1 MSRIPP
7 IRSTPQAERNIL
19 PPTPPDPSDQTIAE
33 MRALRQQLAARD
45 ARDDARREAARYN
58 RRGNTQGAGC
68 LLVLVAMAL
77 GVFGVPVAGI
87 FAPVLAL
94 PLFVAGVVILLVG
107 FCL

>member
-7 IRSTPQAERNIL
+7 IRSTPQVEHAII
-19 PPTPPDPSDQTIAE
+19 PPSPPVPPDPAIAE

-45 ARDDARREAARYN
+45 ARDEARRQTERHN

-68 LLVLVAMAL
+68 LLVLTAMAL
-77 GVFGVPVAGI
+77 GVFGVPVVGI
-87 FAPVLAL
+87 FAPALAL
-94 PLFVAGVVILLVG
+94 PLFLAGVIILLVG

>member
-7 IRSTPQAERNIL
+7 IRSTQQVEQSIL
-19 PPTPPDPSDQTIAE
+19 PPTQPMPPDPAIAE

-45 ARDDARREAARYN
+45 ARDDARRETARYN

-68 LLVLVAMAL
+68 LLVLTAMAL
-77 GVFGVPVAGI
+77 GVFGVPVVGI

-94 PLFVAGVVILLVG
+94 PLFLAGVIILLVG